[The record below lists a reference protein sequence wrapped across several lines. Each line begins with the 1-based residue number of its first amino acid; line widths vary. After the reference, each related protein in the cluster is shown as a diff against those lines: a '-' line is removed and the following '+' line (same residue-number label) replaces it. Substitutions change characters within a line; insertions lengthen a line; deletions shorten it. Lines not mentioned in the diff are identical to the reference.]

1 MAKKKEKQKRQS
13 MMARVKKAH
22 QKPGE
27 TKGGYGFELVG
38 AFFCDF
44 FYYVWQVLKW
54 TVLTGLI
61 PLRSAKKLPSL
72 FPIIVAFVPSMRTP
86 P

>member
-38 AFFCDF
+38 AFF
-44 FYYVWQVLKW
+44 
-54 TVLTGLI
+54 
-61 PLRSAKKLPSL
+61 
-72 FPIIVAFVPSMRTP
+72 
-86 P
+86 